1 MHSIESPTIGAETEA
16 AIEADGL
23 VKHFGEVEAVR
34 GVSFAVPRGT
44 VLGVLGPN
52 GAGKTTTVR
61 MLTTLSKPTAGQ
73 ARVLGLDVVRDAQRV
88 RSAIGLAGQYAA
100 VDENLTGRENLR
112 LVGKLAHMSSGRTAE
127 RADVLL
133 EQFALAHAAER
144 LVRTYSGGMRRR
156 LDLAA
161 ALVHE
166 PPVLFLDEPTTG
178 LDPKGRNE
186 LWAVIRNLVA
196 AGTTVLLTTQYLEE
210 ADALADRILVI
221 DHGTV
226 IAEGTAT
233 ELKAQFAT
241 TVIEIGFRDEDLAS
255 KAAALLASVG
265 DVRNEKSLVRVGVSG
280 EASAQAMLESVRRLD
295 GAGIEPA
302 TMVLREPTLDDV
314 FLALT
319 GHAAEEV
326 TPDEDEEEAVAA
338 GRGRRQS
345 KTKTKEV
352 AR

>member
-1 MHSIESPTIGAETEA
+1 MDANGTANEA
-16 AIEADGL
+16 AIEAVGL
-23 VKHFGEVEAVR
+23 VKRFGEVEAVR
-34 GVSFAVPRGT
+34 DVSFTVPQGT

-52 GAGKTTTVR
+52 GAGKTTVVR
-61 MLTTLSKPTAGQ
+61 MLTTLAKPTAGTG
-73 ARVLGLDVVRDAQRV
+73 RVLGLDVQRDAQRV
-88 RSAIGLAGQYAA
+88 RASIGLAGQYAA

-112 LVGKLAHMSSGRTAE
+112 LVGKLTHLSSQQTAA
-127 RADVLL
+127 RADALL
-133 EQFALAHAAER
+133 EQFNLAKAADR
-144 LVRTYSGGMRRR
+144 LVRTFSGGMRRR

-186 LWAVIRNLVA
+186 LWAVIRDLVGG
-196 AGTTVLLTTQYLEE
+196 GTTVLLTTQYLEE

-221 DHGTV
+221 DHGVV
-226 IAEGTAT
+226 IAEGTSA
-233 ELKAQFAT
+233 ELKSRFAT
-241 TVIEIGFRDEDLAS
+241 TVIEVGFRDAEGAERA
-255 KAAALLASVG
+255 AAALAPVG
-265 DVRNEKSLVRVGVSG
+265 DLRTKGEVVRIGVSG
-280 EASAQAMLESVRRLD
+280 DASAQAMLAAVRALD
-295 GAGIEPA
+295 GAGMEPA

-326 TPDEDEEEAVAA
+326 ADTDDDDDVVVAK
-338 GRGRRQS
+338 GRGRKSTAEPRP
-345 KTKTKEV
+345 EGG